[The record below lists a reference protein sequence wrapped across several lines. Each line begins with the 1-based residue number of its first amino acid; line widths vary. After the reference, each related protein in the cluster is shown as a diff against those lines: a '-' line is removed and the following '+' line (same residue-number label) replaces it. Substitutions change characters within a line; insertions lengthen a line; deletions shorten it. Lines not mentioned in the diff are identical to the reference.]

1 VIRLTGRRAFYVV
14 GACIVAAAVLVAV
27 LVTGNL
33 AQEGMDMGMPPE
45 MMGGP
50 EMMGEMGGMGGMGGA
65 AGGQPMTYEEQEP
78 PEHLRM
84 TYDQFL
90 AQEGLP
96 RVAIPEA
103 ITVDE
108 DGKPVELS
116 ANEWHQNYRIYREG
130 VALEV
135 ERGKPG
141 GGLADKA
148 RAELEHIEREHEAM
162 RELYQ
167 YACEHCFSA
176 QISAPFLGP
185 VRASSP
191 DSVDIRV
198 NVIVS
203 SSKDFPARMERR
215 LTPLSRP
222 GWPIRDTSSPGGL
235 LGAAGGRERFDF
247 ITRGGGYFKPV
258 KLYLDGEAIGLWNQ
272 LWSETQIRVS
282 LLDTGEKVIDDRTL
296 DPGLDGASITQQM
309 VFPAYAFPHRTVH
322 RMPDISPHGT
332 KLPMFKGAAKDMYTL
347 KGWLIGGQD
356 GIRFTVPVGTLATL
370 NGVQVELVPS
380 AQIGVGDVQLKKIPS

>member
-1 VIRLTGRRAFYVV
+1 
-14 GACIVAAAVLVAV
+14 
-27 LVTGNL
+27 
-33 AQEGMDMGMPPE
+33 MGMGME
-45 MMGGP
+45 MGMEPG
-50 EMMGEMGGMGGMGGA
+50 MMGEMGGMGGA
-65 AGGQPMTYEEQEP
+65 AGGQAMTYEETPP

-84 TYDQFL
+84 TYDEFL

-103 ITVDE
+103 ITLDE
-108 DGKPVELS
+108 KGEPAELS
-116 ANEWHQNYRIYREG
+116 ANQWHQNYRIYREG
-130 VALEV
+130 VVVEV
-135 ERGKPG
+135 ERGRPG

-148 RAELEHIEREHEAM
+148 RSELDHIEREHEAM

-167 YACEHCFSA
+167 YACENCFSA

-191 DSVDIRV
+191 DSVDVRV
-198 NVIVS
+198 NIIVS
-203 SSKDFPARMERR
+203 ASKDFPARMEQR

-222 GWPIRDTSSPGGL
+222 GWPFRDSSSPGARIGS
-235 LGAAGGRERFDF
+235 AAGRERFDF
-247 ITRGGGYFKPV
+247 ITRRGGYFKPV
-258 KLYLDGEAIGLWNQ
+258 KLYLDAEAIGLWQQ

-282 LLDTGEKVIDDRTL
+282 LLDTSDKVIDDRTL
-296 DPGLDGASITQQM
+296 DAGLDGANITEQM

-332 KLPMFKGAAKDMYTL
+332 KLPMFNGAAKDMYTF

-356 GIRFTVPVGTLATL
+356 GIRFPMQVGTLATL
-370 NGVQVELVPS
+370 DGAQVELVPS
-380 AQIGVGDVQLKKIPS
+380 AQIGVGEVLLKKIGG